1 MKSVSIIA
9 VAIFALVALSSS
21 APVAQQQVQ
30 DTRIDIYNDFLSGL
44 FSGLVSTTF
53 GTVSNFLNQL
63 IAENPLGVGK
73 RSVQDDVA
81 ARVNILSFLYDN
93 ILQDLFSGIVTNT
106 FSTATNALNN
116 LIQTNPLGIGK
127 RDVEGDLAA
136 RVNILSFLYD
146 NILQDLFSGIVTNTF
161 TTATNAL
168 NNLIQTNPLGIGKRD
183 VEGDLAARVD
193 ILSFLYDNILQDLF
207 SGIVTNTFSTAANA
221 LNNLIQT
228 NPLGLGKRAALDV
241 NIFQFLYDNVIAD
254 LFGGLASNTAN
265 YLQNSLNN
273 LLNKPFANVGK
284 RSVNI
289 QQAQELIAQSVS
301 TLVQQFKTFAK
312 QVIATFNDR
321 QKFAE
326 LVKENVAVIK
336 TTVAALAQQLAE
348 IIPAEI
354 TNEISEGLALLQSVL
369 VFWTSGLAGS
379 LGPVLGSI
387 RP

>member
-21 APVAQQQVQ
+21 APVAQQQAQ

-63 IAENPLGVGK
+63 ISENPLGVGK
-73 RSVQDDVA
+73 RSVQDDIA
-81 ARVNILSFLYDN
+81 ARVD
-93 ILQDLFSGIVTNT
+93 
-106 FSTATNALNN
+106 
-116 LIQTNPLGIGK
+116 
-127 RDVEGDLAA
+127 
-136 RVNILSFLYD
+136 ILSFLYD

-168 NNLIQTNPLGIGKRD
+168 NNLIQTNPLGLGKRD
-183 VEGDLAARVD
+183 VQGDLAARVD

-228 NPLGLGKRAALDV
+228 NPLGLGKRAALDINIFQFLYDNV
-241 NIFQFLYDNVIAD
+241 IADLFGGLTSNTANYLQNSLNNLLNKPLGKRAALDINIFQFLYDNVIAD

-273 LLNKPFANVGK
+273 LLNKPLANVGK

-312 QVIATFNDR
+312 QAIATFNDR
-321 QKFAE
+321 QKFVE
-326 LVKENVAVIK
+326 LVKENIAVIK
-336 TTVAALAQQLAE
+336 TTVAALAQQLAQ

-369 VFWTSGLAGS
+369 LFWTSGLAGS
-379 LGPVLGSI
+379 LGPVIGSI